1 MSLNNVKDPWT
12 TEVTVVML
20 SRDKDSE
27 FGRIFNMQIDDD
39 LLHYLVM
46 GALLACY
53 FTVDYHTLFDFSPS
67 LIISF
72 LISIALLFL

>member
-1 MSLNNVKDPWT
+1 MSLNNVKNPWT

-46 GALLACY
+46 VALLA
-53 FTVDYHTLFDFSPS
+53 TLL
-67 LIISF
+67 LIILHSLTF
-72 LISIALLFL
+72 PHHFFSHLHCSIISLDY

>member
-1 MSLNNVKDPWT
+1 MSLNNVKNPWT

-46 GALLACY
+46 VALLA
-53 FTVDYHTLFDFSPS
+53 TLLLMIILHS
-67 LIISF
+67 LTF
-72 LISIALLFL
+72 PP

>member
-53 FTVDYHTLFDFSPS
+53 FTVDYHTLFDFSL

>member
-27 FGRIFNMQIDDD
+27 FRRIFYMQIDDD

-46 GALLACY
+46 VALLA
-53 FTVDYHTLFDFSPS
+53 TLL
-67 LIISF
+67 LIILHSLTF
-72 LISIALLFL
+72 PP

>member
-12 TEVTVVML
+12 TEETVAKL

-27 FGRIFNMQIDDD
+27 FGRIFYMQIDDD
-39 LLHYLVM
+39 DLHYLVM
-46 GALLACY
+46 VALLANLL
-53 FTVDYHTLFDFSPS
+53 FDYLTLFEFSP

>member
-1 MSLNNVKDPWT
+1 MSHNNVKDPWT

-27 FGRIFNMQIDDD
+27 FGRIFLYMQIDDD

-46 GALLACY
+46 VALHA
-53 FTVDYHTLFDFSPS
+53 TLL
-67 LIISF
+67 LIILHSLTF
-72 LISIALLFL
+72 PP

>member
-53 FTVDYHTLFDFSPS
+53 FTVDYHTLFDFSS